1 MVTFPAALR
10 ALDRKLL
17 RDLWA
22 MKGQGL
28 AIASVIAA
36 GVAMYVAYFSNFDS
50 LQRARADYYDG
61 ARFADVFAS
70 LTRAPQ
76 SLAPRIAA
84 IPGVER
90 IATRVVAD
98 VTLDV
103 EGLADPATARLISL
117 PENGR
122 PPLNDLVLRR
132 GRWIDTSADNE
143 VIASERFVNAHG
155 FNPGDSVIALING
168 RRRSLTIVGVALSP
182 EYIYAIRP
190 GEIVPDAKRFGVF
203 WMDERSLAAAFDM
216 DGAFNDVA
224 LDLAAGGSAADVMSE
239 LDRLLAPY
247 GGRGAMPR
255 SLQLSAWS
263 VENELSQL
271 QTFGM
276 IVPLIFMSV
285 AAFILNV
292 AMTRA
297 LTLQRVQIAALKALG
312 YSNRSLAWH
321 YTKWAAVIGAAGA
334 LTGIAAGAWLG
345 AKFTGLYNYY
355 FNFPALTYHLSATL
369 VMQALAGSLVIA
381 ALGAQ
386 SAVRR
391 AVRVPPAVAMRP
403 EGPARYSRSLIEVR
417 WHPLRLT
424 FTGRMV
430 ARNMQRQPARTAMS
444 VLGIALGVSVLFV
457 GLSFLDV
464 MDRLIDAQF
473 TDSMRQDATIALN
486 QPRTTRALFSIAH
499 LPGVIDVEPMR
510 AIPVRLRS
518 RAQSRTLAI
527 VGLPASP
534 QLDRVV
540 DRVHGPI
547 TLPAEGL
554 VLSSTLGRLLGIQ
567 AGDTVQVELLEGRRD
582 IETIAVAGF
591 VDDEL
596 GLRAYMR
603 IDRAQRLLHEGGTIT
618 GAAVT
623 IDPAARDDFYDAI
636 KNTPAIA
643 SVSLRDAMLAN
654 FEVLVAENMNLQIF
668 INVMFAGIIAFGVIY
683 NAARV
688 SLSERSRELASLR
701 VLGFTRAEI
710 SLILLG
716 ELAALTVLALPLGA
730 AIGYGMGHA
739 IMASMNN
746 EMYRMTFIVTPAT
759 IAWSWLTTIAAAGM
773 SALLVRQR
781 LDHLDLIGVLK
792 TSE

>member
-1 MVTFPAALR
+1 MVTFPAAIR
-10 ALDRKLL
+10 TLDRKLL

-28 AIASVIAA
+28 AIATVIAA
-36 GVAMYVAYFSNFDS
+36 GVAMFIAYFSNFDS
-50 LQRARADYYDG
+50 LQRARAEYYDS
-61 ARFADVFAS
+61 ARLADVFAS
-70 LTRAPQ
+70 VTRAPL
-76 SLAPRIAA
+76 SLTPRIAA
-84 IPGVER
+84 IAGVQR
-90 IATRVVAD
+90 VATRVVAD

-103 EGLADPATARLISL
+103 ADLDDPATARLISL
-117 PENGR
+117 PAHGR

-132 GRWIDTSADNE
+132 GRWIDSTIDNE
-143 VIASERFVNAHG
+143 VIASERFMNAHG
-155 FNPGDSVIALING
+155 FAPGDSVIALING
-168 RRRSLTIVGVALSP
+168 RRRTLTIVGVAMSP

-203 WMDERSLAAAFDM
+203 WMDGRSLAAALDM
-216 DGAFNDVA
+216 DGAFNDVTV
-224 LDLAAGGSAADVMSE
+224 DVGTGRSEADVIAD
-239 LDRLLAPY
+239 LDRLLAQY
-247 GGRGAMPR
+247 GGRGAIPR

-263 VENELSQL
+263 VDNELSQL

-285 AAFILNV
+285 AAFILHV

-297 LTLQRVQIAALKALG
+297 LALQRGQIAALKALG
-312 YSNRSLAWH
+312 YSNRALAWH
-321 YTKWAAVIGAAGA
+321 YTKWAMVIGAAGS

-345 AKFTGLYNYY
+345 AKFTGLYNFY
-355 FNFPALTYHLSATL
+355 FNFPALTYYLSPTL
-369 VMQALAGSLVIA
+369 VVQALGGSLLIA

-386 SAVRR
+386 SAVRH
-391 AVRVPPAVAMRP
+391 AVAVPPAVAMRP
-403 EGPARYSRSLIEVR
+403 EGPARYARSILELR

-430 ARNMQRQPARTAMS
+430 ARNMQRQPMRTAVS
-444 VLGIALGVSVLFV
+444 VLGIALGVAVLFV

-473 TDSMRQDATIALN
+473 TDAMRQDATIALN
-486 QPRTTRALFSIAH
+486 QPRTMRAVEAIAH

-518 RAQSRTLAI
+518 KTQSRTLAI
-527 VGLPASP
+527 IGLPASP
-534 QLDRVV
+534 QLERVV
-540 DRVHGPI
+540 DQVRGPVA
-547 TLPAEGL
+547 LPAEGL
-554 VLSSTLGRLLGIQ
+554 VLSRSLGRILGVN
-567 AGDTVQVELLEGRRD
+567 AGDSLKAELLEGRRGS
-582 IETIAVAGF
+582 ETIPIAGF
-591 VDDEL
+591 VDDQL

-603 IDRAQRLLHEGGTIT
+603 IDRAQRLLHETGTIT

-623 IDPAARDDFYDAI
+623 LDSSQRQQFYNAI
-636 KNTPAIA
+636 KSMPAVA

-654 FEVLVAENMNLQIF
+654 FETLVAENMNLQVF

-710 SLILLG
+710 SLLLLG
-716 ELAALTVLALPLGA
+716 ELAALTVIALPVGA
-730 AIGYGMGHA
+730 AIGYAMGEA
-739 IMASMNN
+739 IMQSMSN
-746 EMYRMTFIVTPAT
+746 EMYRMSFVVTPAT
-759 IAWSWLTTIAAAGM
+759 IAWSWLTTIVAAAL

-781 LDHLDLIGVLK
+781 LDHLDLIAVLK